1 MTVKKGSDYGQ
12 LQPLPEGA
20 PIAHSD
26 AELRTLIVAQRL
38 AENTNIT
45 VGLLGGD
52 LCKTL
57 GGSGVMSR
65 LSEPEALTV
74 PVDLVI
80 ATIDGVEF
88 PFVAHLVAGKLFGSN
103 FAAVMNS
110 QWIGSRDLG
119 PRSHP
124 GDGFIDITTG
134 SLGWRQRRAAM
145 RRSAT
150 GTHLP
155 HPSLTYRRVRSETL
169 SFDRPVSICIDGD
182 LHVKGRTVSLRIE
195 PDAFWVV
202 V

>member
-1 MTVKKGSDYGQ
+1 VTIKKGSDYGLQ
-12 LQPLPEGA
+12 QPLPEGA
-20 PIAHSD
+20 PVAYSD
-26 AELRTLIVAQRL
+26 AELRTLIVAGRD
-38 AENTNIT
+38 AGESDVT

-57 GGSGVMSR
+57 GGSGTMSR
-65 LSEPEALTV
+65 LRGPDALTV

-80 ATIDGVEF
+80 ATIDGVEI
-88 PFVAHLVAGKLFGSN
+88 PFVSHLVAGKLFGRG
-103 FAAVMNS
+103 FAVAMNS

-124 GDGFIDITTG
+124 GDGLVDITTG
-134 SLGWRQRRAAM
+134 SLGWRQRRAALA
-145 RRSAT
+145 RSAT

-169 SFDRPVSICIDGD
+169 TFDRPVSLCIDGA
-182 LHVKGRTVSLRIE
+182 LQRKGQTVSLCVE
-195 PDAFWVV
+195 PDAFHVV

>member
-1 MTVKKGSDYGQ
+1 MTIKKGSNYGQ

-38 AENTNIT
+38 AGNTSIT

-65 LSEPEALTV
+65 LSETEALTV

-80 ATIDGVEF
+80 ATIDGVEI
-88 PFVAHLVAGKLFGSN
+88 PFVSHLVAGKLFGTD

-110 QWIGSRDLG
+110 QWIGSRDIG

-134 SLGWRQRRAAM
+134 SLGWRQRRAAV

-150 GTHLP
+150 GH
-155 HPSLTYRRVRSETL
+155 
-169 SFDRPVSICIDGD
+169 
-182 LHVKGRTVSLRIE
+182 
-195 PDAFWVV
+195 
-202 V
+202 